1 MIAVIIPTY
10 NASKYLSKLFKILRQ
25 QTVNINEI
33 IIIDSSSTDNTV
45 DIAKTYGA
53 EIVIISKD
61 EFDHGGTR
69 TKAGK
74 ISKGDILIYLTQD
87 ALPYDEHTIEN
98 IVKPFQN
105 DEKIGAAFGRQLP
118 YPDATPFAKH
128 LRLFNYPDKSYLRS
142 IEDKEKYGLK
152 ACFCSNSFAAYRRAA
167 LEEIEWF
174 KDNLIFGEDAC
185 AGAKLLLAGYKIAY
199 MAEAKVYH
207 SHNYTIVQ
215 ELKRYF
221 DLGVF
226 HKSEHWLLE
235 EFGRA
240 EGEGKK
246 YLKSELSFLFGKHK
260 LYLLPEFIIRNG
272 MKFLGYKLGKNFD
285 KLPTSLTRYLSMNKN
300 YWDTLTDLFKD

>member
-1 MIAVIIPTY
+1 LIAVIIPTY

-105 DEKIGAAFGRQLP
+105 DEKIGAALGRQLP

-272 MKFLGYKLGKNFD
+272 MKFLGYKLGRNFD
-285 KLPTSLTRYLSMNKN
+285 NLPTSLTRYLSMNKN
-300 YWDTLTDLFKD
+300 YWDKFSGLKKF

>member
-1 MIAVIIPTY
+1 LIAVIIPTY

-300 YWDTLTDLFKD
+300 YWNTLTDLFKD

>member
-246 YLKSELSFLFGKHK
+246 YLKSELSFLFGQHK

-300 YWDTLTDLFKD
+300 YWNTLTDLFKD

>member
-1 MIAVIIPTY
+1 LIAVIIPTY

-87 ALPYDEHTIEN
+87 ALPYDDCTIEN

-246 YLKSELSFLFGKHK
+246 YLKSELSFLFGQHK